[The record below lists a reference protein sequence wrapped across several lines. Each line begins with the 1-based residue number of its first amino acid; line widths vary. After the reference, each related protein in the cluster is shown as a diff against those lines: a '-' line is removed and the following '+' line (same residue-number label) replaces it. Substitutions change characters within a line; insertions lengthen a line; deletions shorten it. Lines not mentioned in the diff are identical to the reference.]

1 MERGEE
7 LMELNRAASDR
18 NTEAFERHAQAFERL
33 MTAFDRHER
42 AFDRHERAFEQHE
55 RAFEQHEKAFE
66 QHERTVEQ
74 QEETSKRIAA
84 ALDAHEARTDDLKV
98 FIREMN
104 LRSEKVVEDLFRRGN
119 EFMAEQAK
127 RTDEIV
133 AELRDGR
140 AERKA
145 HTDALLALVDRL
157 PPAQAA

>member
-18 NTEAFERHAQAFERL
+18 NTEAFERHARAFERL

-42 AFDRHERAFEQHE
+42 AFDRHE

-104 LRSEKVVEDLFRRGN
+104 LRSEKVVENLFRRGN

>member
-1 MERGEE
+1 MRRRGLSARLGRHMERGEE
-7 LMELNRAASDR
+7 LMELNRAASNR

-55 RAFEQHEKAFE
+55 RAFEQHE
-66 QHERTVEQ
+66 RTVEQ
-74 QEETSKRIAA
+74 QEQTSKRIAA

-145 HTDALLALVDRL
+145 HTDA
-157 PPAQAA
+157 